1 MTKKRH
7 AKLLRA
13 LITNIHLTA
22 LKQGG
27 YPGGKEP
34 KDMYKAVR
42 MANAG
47 AIPEGYTREQWW
59 KNIKSFLDCFGM
71 ADIKEINRP

>member
-7 AKLLRA
+7 AKLIRA
-13 LITNIHLTA
+13 FITNVHLTA

-27 YPGGKEP
+27 YPNGKWP
-34 KDMYKAVR
+34 KDMYKGVR

-47 AIPEGYTREQWW
+47 VIPEGYTRDQWW
-59 KNIKSFLDCFGM
+59 KTIKSSLECFGM
-71 ADIKEINRP
+71 GNIKEIK